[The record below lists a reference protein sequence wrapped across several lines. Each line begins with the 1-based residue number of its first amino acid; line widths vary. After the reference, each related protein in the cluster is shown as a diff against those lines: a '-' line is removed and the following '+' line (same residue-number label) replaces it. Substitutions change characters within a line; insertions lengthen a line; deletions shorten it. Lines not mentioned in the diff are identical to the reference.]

1 MSQILPFTLGV
12 AVGAALLRLLK
23 HERARDGLHKAQ
35 GKLREATVSGLD
47 AIEKA
52 SARAR
57 SRLEGAPQAAERA
70 DAETAAADLAETQ
83 QEAPTRARAA
93 RRRTA
98 KPAGKGAAGKGEQA

>member
-23 HERARDGLHKAQ
+23 NDRARDGLHKAQ

-57 SRLEGAPQAAERA
+57 TRLEGAAHEAEIVDVET
-70 DAETAAADLAETQ
+70 DAETAAEDATKTQ
-83 QEAPTRARAA
+83 PAPART
-93 RRRTA
+93 RRRAA
-98 KPAGKGAAGKGEQA
+98 KPADKGAAAKGEQA

>member
-57 SRLEGAPQAAERA
+57 TRLEGAPHEAQQA
-70 DAETAAADLAETQ
+70 DAETAVADAAETPQ
-83 QEAPTRARAA
+83 APARVRTA

-98 KPAGKGAAGKGEQA
+98 KPADKGAAAKEAQA